1 MIRILALVV
10 SALTAVAPA
19 AFAQAHPEPHHTGR
33 PHDSAGHAPMD
44 AEQHAALHALLDG
57 TWLGTLNMPA
67 AESRPFTLNVSK
79 TASGADVFAV
89 TAAPPLHLGDASQ
102 FGVEHQRIHWIQNV
116 SGESCKA
123 TADIARAAMH
133 DPEILKGTMS
143 CAHGDL
149 TFSLTKT
156 TK

>member
-10 SALTAVAPA
+10 SSLAAVAPA
-19 AFAQAHPEPHHTGR
+19 AFAQAHPPPHHAGR
-33 PHDSAGHAPMD
+33 PHDSVGHAPMD
-44 AEQHAALHALLDG
+44 PEQHAALHALLDG
-57 TWLGTLNMPA
+57 NWLGTLNMPA
-67 AESRPFTLNVSK
+67 GESSQLTLKVSK
-79 TASGADVFAV
+79 TASGADVFDVSAD
-89 TAAPPLHLGDASQ
+89 PPLHLGDARQ

-116 SGESCKA
+116 SGETCKA
-123 TADIARAAMH
+123 TADIARATMH

-143 CAHGDL
+143 CAQGDL